1 MKARRVKIEKPIPA
15 VTEDAVADYVLE
27 RQIGYLIRR
36 AHQRASAIF
45 EQVMGDFEVTPVQFA
60 VLAKLHD
67 FGPTSQNQ
75 LGRSVGADPATMFGI
90 AARLVKRGLLTQA
103 IDPNDARLVILELSP
118 QGRALTLA
126 MKAEGATVTA
136 RTLEPLTEREQR
148 EIVRLLEKLG

>member
-1 MKARRVKIEKPIPA
+1 MKARRVKVEKPIPA